1 MLTPPSAPPPRNPN
15 SGTYI
20 EHKGSALV
28 WHFRDTHPEFGA
40 MQAKEMVYN
49 LQATLAQYPLEV
61 MRGPDYVEVRPQ
73 GVNKGVAVDK
83 IVSALERRAGAKPHD
98 FIMCI
103 GDDQSDETMFNAL
116 QVSREAACLRD
127 AARPSDH

>member
-1 MLTPPSAPPPRNPN
+1 M
-15 SGTYI
+15 
-20 EHKGSALV
+20 
-28 WHFRDTHPEFGA
+28 
-40 MQAKEMVYN
+40 
-49 LQATLAQYPLEV
+49 
-61 MRGPDYVEVRPQ
+61 
-73 GVNKGVAVDK
+73 NKGVAVDK